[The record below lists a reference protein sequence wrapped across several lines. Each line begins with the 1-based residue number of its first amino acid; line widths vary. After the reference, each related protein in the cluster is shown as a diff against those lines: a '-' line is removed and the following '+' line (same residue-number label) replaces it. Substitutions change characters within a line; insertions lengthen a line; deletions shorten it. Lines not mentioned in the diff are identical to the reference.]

1 MSLFKNV
8 GKIFGLSG
16 AKHQD
21 PAAAAKPYLD
31 QIPGI
36 GEKYYNPFIQQ
47 GQESQGITNP
57 IYNQMAQD
65 PSGFLNQMMSN
76 YSPSEGYR
84 FKEQALSRALGN
96 TAASGG
102 FAGTEG
108 HQMQQGDMI
117 RGLLGQDQQQYINNL
132 LGIQGQG
139 LQGHEGNIGRGY
151 ESAGNLAGYLGTA
164 LGNQGGMA
172 FQGVQQENQYNMDK
186 MRNRSQFWGDIAR
199 AIGGAAGGG
208 AFNRQGQQQQQQP
221 MYGGGGGGNG
231 YSPTYGG
238 VMGGGAFQRNPGSW
252 MNAGQG
258 FGGY

>member
-1 MSLFKNV
+1 MGLFKNI

-21 PAAAAKPYLD
+21 PAAAAMPYLN
-31 QIPGI
+31 QIPGL
-36 GEKYYNPFIQQ
+36 GREAYNPFIQQ
-47 GQESQGITNP
+47 GQQSQQITNP
-57 IYNQMAQD
+57 IYSQMAQD
-65 PSGFLNQMMSN
+65 PSGFLNQMMNN

-96 TAASGG
+96 TAAAGGLSG
-102 FAGTEG
+102 TQG
-108 HQMQQGDMI
+108 HQMEQGDMI
-117 RGLLGQDQQQYINNL
+117 RGLLGQDQQQYLANL

-151 ESAGNLAGYLGTA
+151 ESAGNLAGYLGNA
-164 LGNQGGMA
+164 LGAQGGMA
-172 FQGVQQENQYNMDK
+172 FQGVQQQNQYNMDK

-199 AIGGAAGGG
+199 AVGGAAGGG
-208 AFNRQGQQQQQQP
+208 AF
-221 MYGGGGGGNG
+221 GGGGGGGQQRAGSMFGGGGGGG
-231 YSPTYGG
+231 YSPYAG
-238 VMGGGAFQRNPGSW
+238 VTGGGAFQRNPGSW